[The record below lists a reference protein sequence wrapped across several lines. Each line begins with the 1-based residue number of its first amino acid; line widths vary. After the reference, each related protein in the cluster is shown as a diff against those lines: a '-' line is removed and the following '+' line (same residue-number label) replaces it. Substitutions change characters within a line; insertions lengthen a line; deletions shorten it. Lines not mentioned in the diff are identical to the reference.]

1 MERVVRRARVGE
13 EALVAG
19 EAGEGQHGGLGGL
32 GRVRGGVG
40 AGEEGADLAL
50 EELDHALRLSSS

>member
-19 EAGEGQHGGLGGL
+19 EAGEGQHGGLGLGL

-50 EELDHALRLSSS
+50 EELDHTLL

>member
-19 EAGEGQHGGLGGL
+19 EAGEGQHGGLRGL
-32 GRVRGGVG
+32 GVRGEIG

-50 EELDHALRLSSS
+50 EELDHALYVV